1 MKLQGF
7 HPWAREPWR
16 AWGWAWVL
24 LAFVWVFLA
33 WIPVPVATQAVLA
46 WGVVVLVACMQPWAR
61 HKPLARLVVLCLAAW
76 VTARYLVW
84 RTTET
89 LGFHDPLSWV
99 AAVLL
104 FAAELYGIAIYAL
117 GLFVN
122 VYPKVRRPVPLPADP
137 ADWPTV
143 DVLVPTYNESPELLE
158 TTLLGA
164 LNMRYAP
171 GKLTVYLLDDGGT
184 RQRCNDPDPVR
195 AAAAQ
200 ERAQTLRAL
209 CQRLGVQYLTRDDN
223 RGAKAG
229 NINAALPRI
238 HGDLVAVFDADHVP
252 TVDFLER
259 TVGAFCAD
267 PKLFLV
273 QTPHFFVNP
282 DPLEHNWRVFGRIPS
297 ENDMFYHVI
306 QHGLDSW
313 DASFFCGSA
322 AVLRRKA
329 LLSIGGLPG
338 QSITEDAEA
347 ALLLHAN
354 GWRSAYIDRPMVAGL
369 QPETY
374 SSFVSQRV
382 RWAQGMMQIMLI
394 HNPLTLPGLRWWQR
408 LAYFN
413 SVFFW
418 LFPWARLVFMLAP
431 ALYLIFGLHVY
442 QANLAQ
448 FFSYALPHLAA
459 ALLTNQVLYGRV
471 RWAFISELYELAQ
484 SFYAASGIW
493 RVLRN
498 PRSPRFL
505 VTPKGEQREQVF
517 ISQLARPF
525 YVLILIGFL
534 ALGFAAWRWINDPAA
549 RGTVIITVAW
559 QIFNLILLAGVMGVL
574 LERQQ
579 RRVAPRMPSDARA
592 SLWVGNG
599 AQVNARFADLSASGC
614 RLILD
619 QSVAGRYG
627 DEMTLEVHVDVLQR
641 TILIPTRVAWIR
653 GQEMGLHFEPES
665 VAMQRDIVAL
675 GYGDSRRWVA
685 FRQQRES
692 QERPILSAAWFLVRH
707 GWSGT
712 AAHLWQL
719 GREGVQGA
727 LRFILRRQ
735 ERGVTPRHS

>member
-1 MKLQGF
+1 
-7 HPWAREPWR
+7 
-16 AWGWAWVL
+16 
-24 LAFVWVFLA
+24 
-33 WIPVPVATQAVLA
+33 
-46 WGVVVLVACMQPWAR
+46 
-61 HKPLARLVVLCLAAW
+61 
-76 VTARYLVW
+76 
-84 RTTET
+84 
-89 LGFHDPLSWV
+89 
-99 AAVLL
+99 
-104 FAAELYGIAIYAL
+104 
-117 GLFVN
+117 
-122 VYPKVRRPVPLPADP
+122 
-137 ADWPTV
+137 
-143 DVLVPTYNESPELLE
+143 
-158 TTLLGA
+158 
-164 LNMRYAP
+164 
-171 GKLTVYLLDDGGT
+171 
-184 RQRCNDPDPVR
+184 RCNDPDPVR

-431 ALYLIFGLHVY
+431 ALYLIFGLHV
-442 QANLAQ
+442 
-448 FFSYALPHLAA
+448 
-459 ALLTNQVLYGRV
+459 
-471 RWAFISELYELAQ
+471 
-484 SFYAASGIW
+484 
-493 RVLRN
+493 
-498 PRSPRFL
+498 
-505 VTPKGEQREQVF
+505 
-517 ISQLARPF
+517 
-525 YVLILIGFL
+525 
-534 ALGFAAWRWINDPAA
+534 
-549 RGTVIITVAW
+549 
-559 QIFNLILLAGVMGVL
+559 
-574 LERQQ
+574 
-579 RRVAPRMPSDARA
+579 
-592 SLWVGNG
+592 
-599 AQVNARFADLSASGC
+599 
-614 RLILD
+614 
-619 QSVAGRYG
+619 
-627 DEMTLEVHVDVLQR
+627 
-641 TILIPTRVAWIR
+641 
-653 GQEMGLHFEPES
+653 
-665 VAMQRDIVAL
+665 
-675 GYGDSRRWVA
+675 
-685 FRQQRES
+685 
-692 QERPILSAAWFLVRH
+692 
-707 GWSGT
+707 
-712 AAHLWQL
+712 
-719 GREGVQGA
+719 
-727 LRFILRRQ
+727 
-735 ERGVTPRHS
+735 